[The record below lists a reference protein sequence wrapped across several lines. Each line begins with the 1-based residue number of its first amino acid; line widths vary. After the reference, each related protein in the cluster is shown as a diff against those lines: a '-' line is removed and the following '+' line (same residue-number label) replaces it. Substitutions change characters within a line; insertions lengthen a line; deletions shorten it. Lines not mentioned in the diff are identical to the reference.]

1 MIALGSLGYAR
12 LSCSIL
18 IIAVTSLFVPCRA
31 QSQMPPITDIV
42 FDPGGASIIAC
53 SQDGLRVYS
62 WPDLKLV
69 RTVDVS
75 FANLHCLKFSPDGRR
90 LAVGGGYPSE
100 EGIVEIFAWPECT
113 SMMKLAGHQ
122 DSVFAV
128 VWCDNTGV
136 VTGSLDRLLIQWDL
150 VTKQVV
156 RKFKGHSRGITAACF
171 LQNGEMVT
179 AAHDQSVRVWDVET
193 GKLVRSL
200 NQHSKP
206 IHSMANCPVSGDM
219 PMVATAAGDRTIRF
233 WQPTIGRMVRYIR
246 LDSEP
251 LDIAWV
257 SETMMIASCVDGKA
271 RLVDSRSV
279 RVVETIPGVDGWGY
293 AVAVHP
299 RDRSIAVAGGDG
311 TVRRVDVQPS
321 ADAE

>member
-18 IIAVTSLFVPCRA
+18 IIVVISLFVPCRA

-75 FANLHCLKFSPDGRR
+75 FANLHCLKFSPDGKR

-179 AAHDQSVRVWDVET
+179 AAHDQSVRVWDLET
-193 GKLVRSL
+193 GKLLRSL

-279 RVVETIPGVDGWGY
+279 RVVETIPGVDGWCY